1 MALKEPIFHME
12 EQFGH
17 QQQPVRTLFQAARKD
32 PAERGSGQLSL
43 MLDHAATF
51 VPIWSILRQFSL
63 LWIKM
68 WVRDLNMGWVC
79 LCKCVACSIIQ
90 LLSLSRT
97 PTLLYAAVCLW
108 DSVNYIS
115 SVPAGSPSGSAS
127 MGCWMG
133 RLQGWRGWTYVGGF
147 VTVLTNRVWLK

>member
-51 VPIWSILRQFSL
+51 VPI
-63 LWIKM
+63 
-68 WVRDLNMGWVC
+68 
-79 LCKCVACSIIQ
+79 
-90 LLSLSRT
+90 
-97 PTLLYAAVCLW
+97 
-108 DSVNYIS
+108 
-115 SVPAGSPSGSAS
+115 
-127 MGCWMG
+127 
-133 RLQGWRGWTYVGGF
+133 
-147 VTVLTNRVWLK
+147 